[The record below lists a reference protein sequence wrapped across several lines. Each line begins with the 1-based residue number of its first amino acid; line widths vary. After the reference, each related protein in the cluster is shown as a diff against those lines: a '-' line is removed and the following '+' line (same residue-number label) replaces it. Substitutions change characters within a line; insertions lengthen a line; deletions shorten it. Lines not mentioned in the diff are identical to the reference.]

1 MTSTNKGIKYQD
13 DYRNILA
20 NYDVKKNITNPRITR
35 YEKSE
40 IMGQRLTHI
49 ANGAIPMI
57 KIDPTEQ
64 LSVKEI
70 VAREYKEGKIPYI
83 IERHVGDNH
92 TEYWKFADLVRD

>member
-1 MTSTNKGIKYQD
+1 MTTSNNNIKYQD

-49 ANGAIPMI
+49 ANGALPLI
-57 KIDPTEQ
+57 KIDPTEK

-70 VAREYKEGKIPYI
+70 VNREYKEGKIPYI
-83 IERHVGDNH
+83 IERHIGNNH
-92 TEYWKFADLVRD
+92 VEYWKFADLIRD